1 MKTRICMLRGINVSG
16 KNTISMAAL
25 KTMLKKA
32 GGTDISTYIRS
43 GNVIFNDTT
52 TLSAEDW
59 EERIGKDIETTFGH
73 REIGVFLSTK
83 EELRE
88 VLQALPFKDAD
99 TKILYFTFT
108 KQKPGAGLTA
118 VLEAFRK
125 ESERI
130 CISDRGIYLCCPK
143 GYGITKLSNNLLEKK
158 LNTRATTRN
167 RNTLQKLI
175 QIADNTEK
183 LC

>member
-1 MKTRICMLRGINVSG
+1 MLRGINVSG

-52 TLSAEDW
+52 TLGAEDW

-99 TKILYFTFT
+99 TKTLYFAFT
-108 KQKPGAGLTA
+108 KQKPGS
-118 VLEAFRK
+118 AFRK

-130 CISDRGIYLCCPK
+130 CIPDRGIYLCCPE